1 MFKKINFL
9 KYKNIKI
16 KKILKKDLETLRRER
31 NSIQIRGMMINQEII
46 SKSDQDNW
54 FKKTIES
61 VEDLEFK
68 NIGI

>member
-16 KKILKKDLETLRRER
+16 KKILRKDLETLRRER

-54 FKKTIES
+54 FKKTIKKKK
-61 VEDLEFK
+61 LRLF
-68 NIGI
+68 